1 MMQGWTWAEGN
12 WTRTVVLLDGMDW
25 SVGWEMFDY
34 LDGSRYT
41 TIVGNV
47 DRVAEYWDDGSEER
61 TELD

>member
-1 MMQGWTWAEGN
+1 MQGWTWTEGN
-12 WTRTVVLLDGMDW
+12 WTRTIVLLDGMDW
-25 SVGWEMFDY
+25 SIGGEMFDY

-47 DRVAEYWDDGSEER
+47 DRVAGYWDDGTEER